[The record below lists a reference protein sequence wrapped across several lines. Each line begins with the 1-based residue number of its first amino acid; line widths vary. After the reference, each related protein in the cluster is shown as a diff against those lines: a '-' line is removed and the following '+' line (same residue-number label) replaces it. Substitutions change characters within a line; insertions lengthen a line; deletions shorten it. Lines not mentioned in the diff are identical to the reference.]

1 MPRDQTNSTGLISEV
16 SQRTTFLYLESQHMV
31 VASSSTG
38 TMGDVML
45 MLGGWWLL
53 DISAVG
59 RNVSC
64 LPRMLY
70 CTARNLFTPTG
81 TLTVSSKYKQTNR
94 QLLLYSMPV
103 SCKDTRNGS

>member
-1 MPRDQTNSTGLISEV
+1 
-16 SQRTTFLYLESQHMV
+16 MV

-38 TMGDVML
+38 AMGDVML

-81 TLTVSSKYKQTNR
+81 TLTVSRKYKQTNR
-94 QLLLYSMPV
+94 QLLLYSLPV
-103 SCKDTRNGS
+103 SCNDTGNGC